1 MNRTCKYTPGDGIIV
16 VAAGGLPYTNL
27 AQLLDHYPKLLLLLL
42 YQTQQGHSPEL
53 HPNLPALVLTHPGL
67 P

>member
-27 AQLLDHYPKLLLLLL
+27 AHSWIATQNCYYSFFTRHSKDTALSCT
-42 YQTQQGHSPEL
+42 QTY
-53 HPNLPALVLTHPGL
+53 LPWF
-67 P
+67 